1 MEYNFREIEQKWQ
14 QRWVEEKTYQVAED
28 KSKPKFYVLNMF
40 PYPSGAGLHVGH
52 PLGYIASDIYARF
65 KRLQGY
71 NVLNPMGYDAYGL
84 PAEQYAIQTGQHPEK
99 TTFQNIDRYREQLDK
114 IGFCFDWDREVRTCA
129 PGYYK
134 WTQWAFQKM
143 FGSFFSKSP
152 LPTSPKGEESHPAGK
167 ARPIEEL
174 VAYFE
179 QKGTEGLD
187 EFGVA
192 QTEELHFTAE
202 EWKAMDEKKKSDVLM
217 NYRIAFMGET
227 MVNWCAG
234 LGTVLANDEVV
245 DGVSVRGGF
254 PVEQKKMR
262 QWCLRVS
269 AYAQRLLDGLDTIEW
284 SDSIKETQKN
294 WIGRSEGTE
303 VEFKIASPLPTS
315 PKGEE
320 SHAACSSTENLTANN
335 PDGNH
340 SPLGE
345 TEGASFTIFT
355 TRADTM
361 FGVTFMVLA
370 PESELVEKVTTAE
383 QKAAVEEYIKYVKG
397 RTERERM
404 IDHKV
409 TGVFSGSYAINPF
422 TGEKNPI
429 WISEYVLAGYGTGA
443 IMAVPA
449 HDSRDYAFA
458 KHFGLPII
466 PLIEGADVS
475 EESYD
480 AKEGIVTNSPR
491 KDVKP
496 YIDFSLNGLTVK
508 EAIAATKK
516 YVKEAGIGRVKVN
529 YRLRDAIF
537 SRQRYWGEPFP
548 VYYKN
553 GIPTMIPEECLPIEL
568 PEVDKFLPTET
579 GEPPLGNATVW
590 AWDEVNKKIVEN
602 SKIDNKTVFP
612 IELYTM
618 PGFAGSSAYYL
629 RYMDPH
635 NDKALVS
642 KEADEY
648 WQNVDLYVGGSEHAT
663 GHLIYSRFWNKFLFD
678 MGVSCKEEPFQKLI
692 NQGMIQGR
700 SNFVYRI
707 KDTNTFVTLEKKDQ
721 YDVTPIH
728 VDVNIVSADVLDVEA
743 FKAWR
748 PEYNTAEFILNDE
761 GKYVCGWAVEKMS
774 KSMFNV
780 VNPDMIV
787 EKFGADTLRLYEM
800 FLGPVE
806 QSKPWDTNG
815 IDGCHRFL
823 KKLWKFM
830 TSPLPLPSSERAL
843 SSVAPDSATFSCPV
857 SPLATP
863 KGEEN
868 HAACS
873 STENQT
879 ANNPNGNHSPLGET
893 VGASKEELKALHTLI
908 KKETADIEAFS
919 YNTTIAAF
927 MVCLNEL
934 TKLKSESHEVKESL
948 AILLAPF
955 CPHLAEEFWH
965 LLGHDTTVC
974 DAPWPAFN
982 EDYLKEDSV
991 KMMVA
996 FNGKAR
1002 FPLEFPADVTKE
1014 EAEKA
1019 ALADPQ
1025 SAKWMEGFTV
1035 AKVIV
1040 VPGKMINVVLKK

>member
-1 MEYNFREIEQKWQ
+1 MEYNFRDIEKKWQ
-14 QRWVEEKTYQVAED
+14 QKWVEEQTYKVVED
-28 KSKPKFYVLNMF
+28 KNKPKFYVLNMF

-52 PLGYIASDIYARF
+52 PLGYIASDIYARY
-65 KRLQGY
+65 KRLQGF

-129 PGYYK
+129 PEYYH

-143 FGSFFSKSP
+143 FNSFFCLK
-152 LPTSPKGEESHPAGK
+152 EQK
-167 ARPIEEL
+167 ALPIEKL
-174 VAYFE
+174 IQRFE
-179 QKGTEGLD
+179 TKGTLSDDG
-187 EFGVA
+187 GTVQVA
-192 QTEELHFTAE
+192 CTEELHFTAE
-202 EWKAMDEKKKSDVLM
+202 EWNSWDEKKKSDVLM

-269 AYAQRLLDGLDTIEW
+269 AYAQRLLDGLETIQW

-303 VEFKIASPLPTS
+303 VQFKIADSD
-315 PKGEE
+315 E
-320 SHAACSSTENLTANN
+320 
-335 PDGNH
+335 
-340 SPLGE
+340 
-345 TEGASFTIFT
+345 SFTIFT

-383 QKAAVEEYIKYVKG
+383 QKAAVEDYIKYVKG

-458 KHFGLPII
+458 KHFNLPII

-590 AWDEVNKKIVEN
+590 AWDEANKKIVEN
-602 SKIDNKTVFP
+602 TKIDNKTVFP

-635 NDKALVS
+635 NNQALVS
-642 KEADEY
+642 EEADKY
-648 WQNVDLYVGGSEHAT
+648 WQSVDLYVGGSEHAT

-678 MGVSCKEEPFQKLI
+678 LGISCKEEPFQKLI

-748 PEYNTAEFILNDE
+748 PEYNNAEFVLNDE

-830 TSPLPLPSSERAL
+830 TNE
-843 SSVAPDSATFSCPV
+843 DGTINATDG
-857 SPLATP
+857 A
-863 KGEEN
+863 
-868 HAACS
+868 
-873 STENQT
+873 
-879 ANNPNGNHSPLGET
+879 
-893 VGASKEELKALHTLI
+893 ASKEELKALHTLI
-908 KKETADIEAFS
+908 KKVTADIEVFS
-919 YNTTIAAF
+919 YNTSIAAF

-934 TKLKSESHEVKESL
+934 TKLKSTSREVKEAL
-948 AILLAPF
+948 TILLAPF
-955 CPHLAEEFWH
+955 CPHLAEELWH
-965 LLGHDTTVC
+965 LLGKNTTVC

-1002 FPLEFPADVTKE
+1002 FQLEFPADVTKE
-1014 EAEKA
+1014 DAEKT
-1019 ALADPQ
+1019 ALANPQ

-1040 VPGKMINVVLKK
+1040 VPGKMINIVLKK